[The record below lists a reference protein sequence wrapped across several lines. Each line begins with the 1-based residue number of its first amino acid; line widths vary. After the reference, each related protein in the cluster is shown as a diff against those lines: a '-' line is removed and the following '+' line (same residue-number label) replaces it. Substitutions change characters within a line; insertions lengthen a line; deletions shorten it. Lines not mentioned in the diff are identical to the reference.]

1 MGFKA
6 NHVSVENKELSHSIP
21 NEIIETEE
29 LTKQE
34 LEILLR
40 VLADADLKGREVEHF
55 YNLIIKLQNLYI
67 KK

>member
-6 NHVSVENKELSHSIP
+6 SHVSIENKEASHSVP

-29 LTKQE
+29 LTKQD

-40 VLADADLKGREVEHF
+40 VLADANLKGREVEHF
-55 YNLIIKLQNLYI
+55 YNLIIKLQDLYI